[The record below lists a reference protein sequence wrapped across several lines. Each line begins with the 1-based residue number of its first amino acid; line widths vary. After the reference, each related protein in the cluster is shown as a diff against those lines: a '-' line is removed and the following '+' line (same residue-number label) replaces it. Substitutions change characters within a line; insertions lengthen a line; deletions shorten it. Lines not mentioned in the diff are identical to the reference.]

1 MALRPV
7 AGKGHILVFFELFH
21 LEKKVLHCH
30 LLARTFSLIQIIS
43 GLNGYIAYMIWYN

>member
-30 LLARTFSLIQIIS
+30 LLAMIFSLIRKLS
-43 GLNGYIAYMIWYN
+43 GLNGYIAYMIWCN